1 VADYY
6 ETFEKECVPLGYSV
20 NPNIA
25 ITCPF
30 LCDRNE
36 PRLQQIAAESY
47 GFFIYGL
54 GHYSFFGEHEPAK
67 TDIWD
72 EFKNRPKEFALPE
85 GRPLDCVGTPE
96 QLRQRLRDFEEAG
109 IDQVICLSQAAKISH
124 DMLSSSIEL
133 FSKEV
138 LPEFKERDQKRAGL
152 ITGRR
157 ERLSEICMPRRPKSA
172 APGPPTIIRAAG
184 HH

>member
-1 VADYY
+1 
-6 ETFEKECVPLGYSV
+6 V

-36 PRLQQIAAESY
+36 ERLGQLAAESY
-47 GFFIYGL
+47 GFFIYAL

-72 EFKNRPKEFALPE
+72 EFKNHPKDFALPE

-96 QLRQRLRDFEEAG
+96 QIRQRLLDFEDAG
-109 IDQVICLSQAAKISH
+109 IDQVICLSQAANISH
-124 DMLSSSIEL
+124 EMLSSSIEL
-133 FSKEV
+133 FSKDV
-138 LPEFKERDQKRAGL
+138 LPEFKDRDQKRARAKAD
-152 ITGRR
+152 RR
-157 ERLSEICMPRRPKSA
+157 ERLTNLCMPRRPKVD
-172 APGPPTIIRAAG
+172 APTAPTVIRAAG

>member
-1 VADYY
+1 M
-6 ETFEKECVPLGYSV
+6 
-20 NPNIA
+20 
-25 ITCPF
+25 
-30 LCDRNE
+30 
-36 PRLQQIAAESY
+36 ESY
-47 GFFIYGL
+47 GFFIYAR

-72 EFKNRPKEFALPE
+72 EFKNHPKEFALPE

-96 QLRQRLRDFEEAG
+96 QIRQRLRDFEDAG
-109 IDQVICLSQAAKISH
+109 IDQVICLSQAANISH

-138 LPEFKERDQKRAGL
+138 LPEFKDRDQKSARAKA
-152 ITGRR
+152 
-157 ERLSEICMPRRPKSA
+157 ERHARLTELCTPRRPKVE
-172 APGPPTIIRAAG
+172 APGAPTIIRAAG